1 MSKRKLDYPHLTP
14 EEQGAIKRLMA
25 DESYRAAVD
34 WLLYKACHIAD
45 LSYRPESQRDTDFAE
60 GARFVG
66 LSFVRAAKLPALADS
81 SQPRGSARDGTPE
94 LHRPR

>member
-25 DESYRAAVD
+25 DESYKAAVD

-66 LSFVRAAKLPALADS
+66 LSFVRAAKLPMTETTKEEPYARGKRG
-81 SQPRGSARDGTPE
+81 PRR
-94 LHRPR
+94 